1 MALIDDF
8 QRQIDARLSELQPAF
23 AEYTALQQLREAIK
37 SLDPEA
43 AAAHVSLF
51 PFPVAAGNGANG
63 AAAEPPAPRP
73 ARATEGAGTA
83 RRRRTRAAQ
92 EAPQGPTVEEQN
104 AAYADAAIELVGQ
117 EPGLTAG
124 QLAERMGVPASVLFR
139 LLPTLQREGRLRKQ
153 GKGYRPA

>member
-1 MALIDDF
+1 LALIDDF
-8 QRQIDARLSELQPAF
+8 QRQIDARLAELQPAF

-51 PFPVAAGNGANG
+51 AFPVGGQPADGQ
-63 AAAEPPAPRP
+63 AEAPRP
-73 ARATEGAGTA
+73 ARTNDGTSSA
-83 RRRRTRAAQ
+83 RRRRARAAQ
-92 EAPQGPTVEEQN
+92 EPQQGPTVEEQN
-104 AAYADAAIELVGQ
+104 AAYADAAIEHVAK

>member
-1 MALIDDF
+1 LALIDDF
-8 QRQIDARLSELQPAF
+8 QRQIDARLAELQPAF
-23 AEYTALQQLREAIK
+23 AEYTALQQLREAIN

-51 PFPVAAGNGANG
+51 PFPVATG
-63 AAAEPPAPRP
+63 AAPNGQPEAPAPRP
-73 ARATEGAGTA
+73 ARTSDGASTA
-83 RRRRTRAAQ
+83 RRRRARAAQ
-92 EAPQGPTVEEQN
+92 EPQQGPTVEEQN

>member
-1 MALIDDF
+1 LALIDDL
-8 QRQIDARLSELQPAF
+8 QRQIDARLAELQPAF

-51 PFPVAAGNGANG
+51 PFPVAGG
-63 AAAEPPAPRP
+63 AAANGQPEPAPRP
-73 ARATEGAGTA
+73 ARSTDGASSA
-83 RRRRTRAAQ
+83 RRRRARAAQ
-92 EAPQGPTVEEQN
+92 EPQQGPTVEEQN

>member
-43 AAAHVSLF
+43 AAAHVSMF
-51 PFPVAAGNGANG
+51 PFPVAG
-63 AAAEPPAPRP
+63 AALPGAEPDGGASRP
-73 ARATEGAGTA
+73 ARTPGATSSA
-83 RRRRTRAAQ
+83 RRRRARAAQ
-92 EAPQGPTVEEQN
+92 EPQQGPSVEEQN

-124 QLAERMGVPASVLFR
+124 ELAERMGVPASVLFR

>member
-1 MALIDDF
+1 LALIDDF
-8 QRQIDARLSELQPAF
+8 QQQIDARLSELQPAF

-43 AAAHVSLF
+43 AAAHVSMFAL
-51 PFPVAAGNGANG
+51 PVAGA
-63 AAAEPPAPRP
+63 P
-73 ARATEGAGTA
+73 TVDGAGPRTPAADGGSPA
-83 RRRRTRAAQ
+83 RRRRARAAQ
-92 EAPQGPTVEEQN
+92 AVQGPSVEDET
-104 AAYADAAIELVGQ
+104 AAHTEAAIQLVAQ
-117 EPGLTAG
+117 EPGLTAN